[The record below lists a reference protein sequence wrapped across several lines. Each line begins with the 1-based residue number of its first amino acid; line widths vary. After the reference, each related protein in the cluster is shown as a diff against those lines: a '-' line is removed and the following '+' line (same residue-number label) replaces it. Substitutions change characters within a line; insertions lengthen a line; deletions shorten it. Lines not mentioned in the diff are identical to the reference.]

1 MPSKQL
7 FVIRIALMTGVFLF
21 AGIVLYQ
28 RMNGVG
34 PTSPLL
40 DGMPLETMRYA
51 FWVLVGASALTT
63 LFLRPRIEAAPFPR
77 KALPTLVGWSFGEGV
92 ALFGTVIHY
101 AGGPQSTLALGL
113 LTFIFALLLLPVPR
127 ERA

>member
-7 FVIRIALMTGVFLF
+7 YIIRIALMTGVFMF

-28 RMNGVG
+28 RINGTDTNTF
-34 PTSPLL
+34 TS
-40 DGMPLETMRYA
+40 GFPLETARSV

-63 LFLRPRIEAAPFPR
+63 LFLRPRVEAAPFAR
-77 KALPTLVGWSFGEGV
+77 KALPTLIGWSFGEGV
-92 ALFGTVIHY
+92 ALFGTVLHF

-113 LTFIFALLLLPVPR
+113 LVFIFALLLLPVPR